1 MSISAKAV
9 YHDLRK
15 LEDADVVTGAECR
28 EMANEVLADPTIAL
42 PMRQAVANRLS
53 VADRLMEVRTVK
65 EDDSY

>member
-15 LEDADVVTGAECR
+15 LEDADVVASADYR
-28 EMANEVLADPTIAL
+28 EMANEVLADPSIAL

-53 VADRLMEVRTVK
+53 VADRLMEVRTIK